1 MCGYARHRTC
11 SETSLHRQPRDFGH
25 RDWDPQVGLVGWVEF
40 GICWPFKTSF
50 LRGTCRFLLKQDLGV
65 VSQVKSKSK
74 YPRNPLKIGWTI
86 TGTYWK
92 KCAIIAGDSV
102 HWRCSMKLSHPNVPL
117 ISTPSKYAA
126 LHVLGTPIR
135 HLGQHPNIV
144 QLIDVYDNEGGAT
157 RFQHSLPGTFGG
169 MGKWNSFK
177 SYIYRL
183 YVYIYIYIEMQA
195 SLYGRINHEANATTI
210 WEWYVFERY
219 SVF

>member
-117 ISTPSKYAA
+117 IFHT
-126 LHVLGTPIR
+126 
-135 HLGQHPNIV
+135 
-144 QLIDVYDNEGGAT
+144 
-157 RFQHSLPGTFGG
+157 FQICCLACAGNP
-169 MGKWNSFK
+169 
-177 SYIYRL
+177 
-183 YVYIYIYIEMQA
+183 
-195 SLYGRINHEANATTI
+195 HEASGSASEHRSAD
-210 WEWYVFERY
+210 WCVWQRRGSD
-219 SVF
+219 SVSAQLTRDFWWDGQMKFF